1 MRSDATVEADD
12 MPAVR
17 TIVRSSAQD
26 NYRFSSL
33 VRGIVTSVPFQM
45 RRAEHTGII

>member
-1 MRSDATVEADD
+1 
-12 MPAVR
+12 VR
-17 TIVRSSAQD
+17 AIVRNSARD

-45 RRAEHTGII
+45 RRARAES